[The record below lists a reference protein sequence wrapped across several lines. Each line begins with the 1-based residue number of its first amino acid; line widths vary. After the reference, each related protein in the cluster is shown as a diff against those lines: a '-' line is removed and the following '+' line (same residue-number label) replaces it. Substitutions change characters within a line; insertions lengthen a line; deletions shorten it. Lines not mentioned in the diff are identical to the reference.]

1 MFIPICE
8 GWLSST
14 LTYFGVKLGKE
25 NDLDL
30 TWFEVWPCIS
40 RDAKTTLLDGHFGS
54 STFGYDDWH
63 VQGIGPWGY
72 WLMEFWKITWHE
84 NQPFLQKKSLGM
96 IPENKLHVWF
106 LRESKFLWSSLVSLV
121 QLCASFVISV
131 ASIWVW
137 EAYLMLEF
145 FPDNRDL
152 ILERSVKGGLS
163 GQLRKVKSVSR
174 PAEWFSFELICS
186 MRLCPDVHWWFMM
199 IFDSFLICRCIVSL
213 WNMS

>member
-1 MFIPICE
+1 MIWGMALHFTWCKNHSF
-8 GWLSST
+8 GWALWQYHFWLWWLTCSRHWT
-14 LTYFGVKLGKE
+14 LRVLVDGILE
-25 NDLDL
+25 NYM
-30 TWFEVWPCIS
+30 TWKPAFF
-40 RDAKTTLLDGHFGS
+40 A
-54 STFGYDDWH
+54 
-63 VQGIGPWGY
+63 
-72 WLMEFWKITWHE
+72 
-84 NQPFLQKKSLGM
+84 KKSLGM

-163 GQLRKVKSVSR
+163 GQLRKVKSVSC

-186 MRLCPDVHWWFMM
+186 MRSCPDVHWWFMM